1 MADKKADK
9 KADKQASSVEK
20 LIAQNR
26 KARYEYEILDT
37 FEAGMVLLG
46 PEVKSLREG
55 RANLV
60 DSFATIRRGEAFLHK
75 LHISAY
81 EQANRENAEP
91 TRERKLLLH
100 RHQIV
105 RLASRIKE
113 RGLTLVPLR
122 LYFSAGRAK
131 IELALVRGKRSHD
144 RREDIKRR
152 DAERET
158 RRAAR
163 GRGGA
168 QES

>member
-1 MADKKADK
+1 MA
-9 KADKQASSVEK
+9 KQNASKNAKTTDSGEQ

-26 KARYEYEILDT
+26 KARYEYEVLDT

-60 DSFATIRRGEAFLHK
+60 DSFATVRRGEVFLHK

-81 EQANRENAEP
+81 EQANRANAEP

-105 RLASRIKE
+105 RIASRIKE

-122 LYFSAGRAK
+122 LYFSGGRAK
-131 IELALVRGKRSHD
+131 IEVALVRGKRSHD
-144 RREDIKRR
+144 KREDIKQR
-152 DAERET
+152 DANRET
-158 RRAAR
+158 QRALRGR
-163 GRGGA
+163 GRGGDD
-168 QES
+168 

>member
-1 MADKKADK
+1 MIEHA
-9 KADKQASSVEK
+9 
-20 LIAQNR
+20 
-26 KARYEYEILDT
+26 
-37 FEAGMVLLG
+37 VLLAVRPGTPEADVDAMLAGLRGLDGIDGVLSVSVG
-46 PEVKSLREG
+46 PTFT
-55 RANLV
+55 
-60 DSFATIRRGEAFLHK
+60 DRGKQFTHGL
-75 LHISAY
+75 
-81 EQANRENAEP
+81 
-91 TRERKLLLH
+91 
-100 RHQIV
+100 IV